1 MKFNYLAQPD
11 NVANILTVRKDAFS
25 LTDDYNFSYDEAL
38 SLLIPTYFK
47 KRLMKIYNRQQDNLH
62 RWNQS
67 QNELIR
73 EKTKLEYSAFNQR
86 IYLSQLDRRFIS

>member
-47 KRLMKIYNRQQDNLH
+47 KRLMKIYNRQ
-62 RWNQS
+62 
-67 QNELIR
+67 
-73 EKTKLEYSAFNQR
+73 
-86 IYLSQLDRRFIS
+86 